1 MLTDSRFHSNL
12 ESEKEEKWLPMQVL
26 ETICSTP
33 SYSEEAQ
40 VEIMK
45 VSQRIE
51 IVFCI
56 IL

>member
-45 VSQRIE
+45 VSQR
-51 IVFCI
+51 
-56 IL
+56 